1 MSDSNYPYPILVK
14 KYDMDEYSTY
24 GNGDVLNLDFVS
36 NNDYNWYGIRFEHLP
51 KSIMIDL
58 ILYYRYHDSEDE
70 KVETRTVKL
79 ETKSVSLREN
89 NGFDLTKAIEIK
101 SELVSMLISKYNVTL
116 SASTKI
122 ALDAI
127 ADQEI
132 GNFIYPINDMIELV
146 HEVVDQAERILTS
159 ARGN

>member
-1 MSDSNYPYPILVK
+1 MSNYSYPYPMLVK
-14 KYDMDEYSTY
+14 RYDIDEYSTY

-36 NNDYNWYGIRFEHLP
+36 DNDSNWYGIRFEHLP

-58 ILYYRYHDSEDE
+58 VLYYRYNTSEDE
-70 KVETRTVKL
+70 EVETRTVKL

-116 SASTKI
+116 SASTKT

-132 GNFIYPINDMIELV
+132 GNFIYPINDMIELTSEAV
-146 HEVVDQAERILTS
+146 EQAEKILIS
-159 ARGN
+159 ARG